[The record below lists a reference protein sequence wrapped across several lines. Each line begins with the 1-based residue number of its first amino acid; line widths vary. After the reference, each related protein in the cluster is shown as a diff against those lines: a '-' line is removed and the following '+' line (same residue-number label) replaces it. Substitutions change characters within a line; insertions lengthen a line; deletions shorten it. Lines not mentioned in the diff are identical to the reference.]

1 MDWTSLPSA
10 VARLRLRCL
19 SWARAGLWV
28 AWGALIVLGAPARAA
43 ALTDAILSGH
53 TLDGWQDAQGLPIS
67 AVQALHQTRDG
78 TLWVGTGGGLARFD
92 GLRFTLVDDPAVP
105 ALAKRPIFGFMEDRD
120 GALWIG
126 HAGGAARWQAGRY
139 SPVFDAK
146 LLDGRRVWAFAQAP
160 DGAVWAATE
169 NGLLRW
175 TPQGV
180 TAYRVENGLPTN
192 RLRSL
197 AFDRDGVLWIGTT
210 GGGLVSWNGRSFA
223 LWGATQGIPHREVR
237 HVLADPDGG
246 LWVATAGAGLVH
258 LHQGQTRRY
267 TQADGLPSD
276 QLTYLA
282 RDRHGALWVGTWGSG
297 VARWNGQRF
306 QSVSSAQGLGGDQ
319 IWTLHLDR
327 EDALWVGS
335 WTGGLNRLR
344 PRSFAVVG
352 QPEGLLGD
360 NARSVVAA
368 RDGSLWVSSAGGGVD
383 RIHQGVVTHFGPH
396 NGLPTQEMS
405 ALMEDTDGSLWM
417 GSYTAGLVRWQAGRL
432 TRYGVDQG
440 LPHVDVRVMH
450 RDRQG
455 RLWVGTR
462 AGLARLEGNRFQPVQ
477 DEGAPTEGVVA
488 VAEQADGT
496 LWFATTGDGLMRWR
510 DGRFSRMTRQD
521 GLASNWIVALHVD
534 ANDALWVGTNGEGI
548 HRLKAG
554 RLATIRPSDGLW
566 DGLAQVF
573 VEDRLGGLWITCNRG
588 VYRVSLAELNAFA
601 DGKATRVTS
610 VGYGPGDA
618 LRSPTFAGGLQPAG
632 AIDAQGV
639 LWLPSLKGLVRI
651 DPAQLPPPP
660 APPALRLDAATLAG
674 KALPL
679 TGPLVLPPGSAP
691 PLTLRFAAATLRHAD
706 RIRFRYWMEGMT
718 PDWIE
723 VGGNREVTFPSLPH
737 GQYRFRLAGSVD
749 GQVWR
754 EAEPLQVTVAPRWHE
769 TRVAQWAA
777 VALGAALLLGL
788 YQLRTRQMR
797 HRQTELERLVADK
810 TETLRQA
817 NEHLQ
822 ALSFSDALTGLANRR
837 RFDEQLALE
846 WRRTAREGVPLALVL
861 ADIDAFKAYNDTVG
875 HAAGDDCLRAVAQVI
890 RDTAGRA
897 GDLAAR
903 YGGEEFVLLIPGM
916 DLTGAQAFAE
926 RLRAACE
933 QRALPHPASPVGPVV
948 TLSVGVAA
956 WVPEGTASPLSLFT
970 AADDALYRAK
980 AEGRNCV
987 R

>member
-1 MDWTSLPSA
+1 MLA
-10 VARLRLRCL
+10 VSFPAAGWRLC
-19 SWARAGLWV
+19 RALGLAWV
-28 AWGALIVLGAPARAA
+28 LALAIGIAPLKAATLADA
-43 ALTDAILSGH
+43 ALSEY

-67 AVQALHQTRDG
+67 AVQALQQTKDG
-78 TLWVGTGGGLARFD
+78 SLWIGTGGGLVRFD
-92 GLRFTLVDDPAVP
+92 GLRFVQIDDPALP
-105 ALAKRPIFGFMEDRD
+105 ALARRPIFGLMEDRE
-120 GALWIG
+120 GRLWIG
-126 HAGGAARWQAGRY
+126 HAGGAARWQAGRF
-139 SPVFDAK
+139 SPVFDAA

-180 TAYRVENGLPTN
+180 RAYRVADGLPTN
-192 RLRSL
+192 RLRTL
-197 AFDRDGVLWIGTT
+197 AFDRKGVLWIGTT
-210 GGGLVSWNGRSFA
+210 GGGLVSWNGERFEV
-223 LWGATQGIPHREVR
+223 LGAAQGIPHPEVR
-237 HVLADPDGG
+237 HVLADPNGG
-246 LWVATAGAGLVH
+246 LWVATAGAGLV
-258 LHQGQTRRY
+258 LLEDGKARRY
-267 TQADGLPSD
+267 TVADGLPSD

-282 RDRHGALWVGTWGSG
+282 RDPRGALWIGTWGAG
-297 VARWNGQRF
+297 VVRWNGRQF
-306 QSVSSAQGLGGDQ
+306 QPLDSNQGLGGDQ
-319 IWTLHLDR
+319 IWTLHADR
-327 EDALWVGS
+327 EDSVWVGS

-352 QPEGLLGD
+352 KPEGLQGD
-360 NARSVVAA
+360 NTRAVMAA

-383 RIHQGVVTHFGPH
+383 RLQGANITSVGPK
-396 NGLPTQEMS
+396 NGLPTSEMS
-405 ALMEDTDGSLWM
+405 ALHEDPDGSIWM
-417 GSYTAGLVRWQAGRL
+417 GSYTAGVVRWRAGQITHFGL
-432 TRYGVDQG
+432 AQG
-440 LPHVDVRVMH
+440 LPHVDVRVLH

-462 AGLARLEGNRFQPVQ
+462 AGLARLQGERFEAVR
-477 DEGAPTEGVVA
+477 DEAAPSEGVVA
-488 VAEQADGT
+488 VAEQSDGT
-496 LWFATTGDGLMRWR
+496 LWFASTGEGLIRLQ
-510 DGRFSRMTRQD
+510 GERFTRMTRHD

-534 ANDALWVGTNGEGI
+534 GANALWIGTNGEGI
-548 HRLKAG
+548 HRLKGG

-573 VEDRLGGLWITCNRG
+573 LEDHQGGLWITCNRG
-588 VYRVSLAELNAFA
+588 VYRLSLAELNAFA
-601 DGKATRVTS
+601 DGRVSRVQS

-618 LRSPTFAGGLQPAG
+618 MRSPTFAGGMQPAG
-632 AIDAQGV
+632 AVDAQGV

-651 DPAQLPPPP
+651 DPANLPP
-660 APPALRLDAATLAG
+660 ASVAPALRLESATLAG
-674 KALPL
+674 HPLPL
-679 TGPLVLPPGSAP
+679 DGPLVLAAGSTP
-691 PLTLRFAAATLRHAD
+691 PLTLRYAAATLRNAD
-706 RIRFRYWMEGMT
+706 RVRFKYWMEGMT

-723 VGGNREVTFPSLPH
+723 VGANREANFPSLPH

-749 GQVWR
+749 GQTWR
-754 EAEPLQVTVAPRWHE
+754 EAEPLTVTVQPRWHE
-769 TRVAQWAA
+769 TRWALA
-777 VALGAALLLGL
+777 GGLAGAGALLLGL
-788 YQLRTRQMR
+788 VQLRTR
-797 HRQTELERLVADK
+797 HLRQRQSELERLVAEK

-846 WRRTAREGVPLALVL
+846 WRRTAREQVPLALVL
-861 ADIDAFKAYNDTVG
+861 ADIDAFKAYNDSVG
-875 HAAGDDCLRAVAQVI
+875 HAAGDDCLRAVAKVI
-890 RDTAGRA
+890 RTTAGRA

-916 DLTGAQAFAE
+916 DLDGAHAFAE

-948 TLSVGVAA
+948 TLSFGVAA
-956 WVPEGTASPLSLFT
+956 WVPDASESPLSLFT